1 MRMPFEGKFE
11 RAHKFEKEQK
21 AHREHGSH
29 YDDDV
34 SPSDLM
40 ERGDGCAMVIAA
52 MITIVPIALIA
63 IAVLAAAGYFFIAR

>member
-21 AHREHGSH
+21 ALREHGTC
-29 YDDDV
+29 YDDEI

-40 ERGDGCAMVIAA
+40 EKGDGCAMVIAA
-52 MITIVPIALIA
+52 MITIVPIGLIV
-63 IAVLAAAGYFFIAR
+63 IAVLAAAGYFFVIR